1 MSHAS
6 HGTTRLGHQAITQDL
21 HEKGEEVGGEAREER
36 QGAGEEREER
46 GEGEYGHAG
55 MVEAADRVFALLHVT
70 GLLPTL
76 LSTFCRFHAQA
87 CSPAT
92 PASSDEGGGDRGKG
106 RDAVYRML
114 GMSEDEVYVADGIL
128 EGGGESRDVA
138 LPSSAPGVVG
148 APPSPP
154 SHLNA
159 SASPPTQYRGFGVV
173 LVGHSLGAGVVS
185 LLSMQLKATA
195 HECYTSLDCI
205 ALSPPPTLSPAA
217 AAAGRRYI
225 TTVVVE
231 DDLVSRLS
239 LRSLQ
244 LLRVS
249 VTACECIYTQTTDL
263 YSILIESSAISCNLI

>member
-1 MSHAS
+1 
-6 HGTTRLGHQAITQDL
+6 
-21 HEKGEEVGGEAREER
+21 
-36 QGAGEEREER
+36 
-46 GEGEYGHAG
+46 
-55 MVEAADRVFALLHVT
+55 
-70 GLLPTL
+70 
-76 LSTFCRFHAQA
+76 
-87 CSPAT
+87 
-92 PASSDEGGGDRGKG
+92 
-106 RDAVYRML
+106 ML

-148 APPSPP
+148 PPPSPP

-185 LLSMQLKATA
+185 LLSMQLKATG
-195 HECYTSLDCI
+195 HECYTSLECI
-205 ALSPPPTLSPAA
+205 ALSPPPTLSPGA

-244 LLRVS
+244 LLRVRAVEALLLCRQPKWQVLLFLGVFRRLS
-249 VTACECIYTQTTDL
+249 PSEDILRQYFFLNPFSAEATVILERNRHLFDSGAMQPALRLAGHVYQLLSKGTRKAHVRNMKGSEMEEILVTPQIMMHHLPDHLQRLLAKALARQEAL
-263 YSILIESSAISCNLI
+263 H

>member
-1 MSHAS
+1 
-6 HGTTRLGHQAITQDL
+6 L
-21 HEKGEEVGGEAREER
+21 HEKGEEVGGEAREEKE
-36 QGAGEEREER
+36 GAGEEREER

-76 LSTFCRFHAQA
+76 LSNLRRFDAQA

-138 LPSSAPGVVG
+138 LPSSAP
-148 APPSPP
+148 P
-154 SHLNA
+154 SHSNA